1 MSTDE
6 SVISPGLCHST
17 HIFAPAALKH
27 NKTHTVP
34 SLGSVRMSKVKPAYI
49 LFCIPSKILLE
60 PLDLRILKTSRIY
73 SLKPS

>member
-1 MSTDE
+1 MSTDK

-49 LFCIPSKILLE
+49 LFCIPSKILLDLHKTPQPIFGE
-60 PLDLRILKTSRIY
+60 PLDLEF
-73 SLKPS
+73 